1 MEEADEDDLYR
12 ATRQGTILQITYTD
26 GTSYGGSNY
35 DEYYEYE
42 ENSYELSYTA
52 AGVAVMAAIALVAK
66 FRNNK
71 KSKKRRVIVA
81 AGLEES
87 LDQPVLLEDEVEL
100 TK

>member
-66 FRNNK
+66 FRSN
-71 KSKKRRVIVA
+71 KSKKRRIIVA
-81 AGLEES
+81 TGLEES